1 MTSSGTHLVPVY
13 TPTNMFPVEAVLC
26 PDSAS
31 LLLNEQCDNITMI
44 TEYIHVERLVT
55 ILILVVYYMYV
66 CITSLCPTHF

>member
-31 LLLNEQCDNITMI
+31 LLLNEQSVRLHDTQENQITVLTM
-44 TEYIHVERLVT
+44 VGFLRC
-55 ILILVVYYMYV
+55 MY
-66 CITSLCPTHF
+66 TP